1 MDISSCGMLPDP
13 GIQMDYK
20 KGEESWGFSRNGNAS
35 HALHAA
41 WKPGQVTG

>member
-1 MDISSCGMLPDP
+1 MLPDP

-35 HALHAA
+35 RAA
-41 WKPGQVTG
+41 RCCLEAGLRVLNNG